1 MHLHNLLKKIIFTGL
16 LMVTLPGF
24 SMTIYSVKSGDSLWK
39 VATKHKIKGVSN
51 SEMIKAIRGINS
63 KEYPSINDN
72 IINININQKLSVP
85 TTAAEAEDGIKLYTL
100 RHTQYLKPNNTTTQS
115 NSTDET
121 KSTDASID
129 DADSTLKDIDTASQ
143 DNEETDA
150 HDNEDQMQS
159 TAYDNIAHAN
169 QNNATL
175 ATVAENPEV
184 QNSGTVVTPM
194 DTATENTTPSDDTQ
208 QQKSNK
214 LLWIILIALVLVII
228 WGYRRRNFK
237 SLNETQQ
244 IKDRFYEKRMTIP
257 TSNESTKTK
266 TDKKLTNIKEI
277 IAKADQFIEQ
287 QDIAQAKAVLQEAL
301 NYSPKDLDIRIK
313 LLAVYAAD
321 NDQISFN
328 SERDYLA
335 ANLLPYDDKR
345 WKSIDA
351 LYRKHFS
358 P

>member
-1 MHLHNLLKKIIFTGL
+1 VHLHNLLKKIIFTGL
-16 LMVTLPGF
+16 LMVTLPSF

-72 IINININQKLSVP
+72 IISINQKLSIP

-100 RHTQYLKPNNTTTQS
+100 RHTKYLKPKNTATQN

-121 KSTDASID
+121 KSTDTSIN

-143 DNEETDA
+143 DNEETHP
-150 HDNEDQMQS
+150 HDNEDQGQP
-159 TAYDNIAHAN
+159 TAYDIAHAD
-169 QNNATL
+169 QNNATPI
-175 ATVAENPEV
+175 TVSENPEV

-194 DTATENTTPSDDTQ
+194 DTATEKTTPTDDTQ
-208 QQKSNK
+208 QKKSNK

-237 SLNETQQ
+237 SLTETQQ
-244 IKDRFYEKRMTIP
+244 IKDQFYEKRMTIP
-257 TSNESTKTK
+257 ASSESTKTK

-358 P
+358 L